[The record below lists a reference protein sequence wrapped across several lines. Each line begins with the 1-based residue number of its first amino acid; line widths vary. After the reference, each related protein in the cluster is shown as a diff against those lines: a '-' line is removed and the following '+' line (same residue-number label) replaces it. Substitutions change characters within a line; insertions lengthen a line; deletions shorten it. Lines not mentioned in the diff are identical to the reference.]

1 MKLRALAELLNG
13 DIAGDPE
20 TEILRPAK
28 IEEARPGD
36 VTFLSNPKYARFLDA
51 TLASAVIVARTL
63 DAPLRPGVS
72 YLRVDDPYLGFL
84 TALEALV
91 PRPDPLPPGIHPTA
105 VIAPTAQIGPGARLG
120 AHVVIGEHASVGAR
134 SSICHN
140 TVIGDGSSVGD
151 DSLLYPNVTV
161 REGCRIGSR
170 VILHPGVVV
179 GSDGF
184 GFAPKPD
191 GSYKKIPQL
200 GGVVIEDD
208 VEIGANTTIDRATVG
223 ETVIKRG
230 AKLDNLIQIAHNVV
244 VGEDTVIAAQ
254 TGIAGSTKVGAHCIL
269 AGQVGLVGHI
279 EVADRTTIGAQS
291 GVSKS
296 LTAPGKVYF
305 GSPVKER
312 MRALRIEGAIRRLP
326 ELVTQLRQLQR
337 EIENLR
343 EALAARG
350 PEPTNEKG

>member
-1 MKLRALAELLNG
+1 
-13 DIAGDPE
+13 
-20 TEILRPAK
+20 
-28 IEEARPGD
+28 
-36 VTFLSNPKYARFLDA
+36 
-51 TLASAVIVARTL
+51 
-63 DAPLRPGVS
+63 
-72 YLRVDDPYLGFL
+72 
-84 TALEALV
+84 
-91 PRPDPLPPGIHPTA
+91 
-105 VIAPTAQIGPGARLG
+105 
-120 AHVVIGEHASVGAR
+120 
-134 SSICHN
+134 
-140 TVIGDGSSVGD
+140 
-151 DSLLYPNVTV
+151 
-161 REGCRIGSR
+161 
-170 VILHPGVVV
+170 
-179 GSDGF
+179 
-184 GFAPKPD
+184 
-191 GSYKKIPQL
+191 
-200 GGVVIEDD
+200 VIEDD

-296 LTAPGKVYF
+296 LTAPGRVYF
-305 GSPVKER
+305 GSPVKEH
-312 MRALRIEGAIRRLP
+312 MTALRIEGAIRRLP